1 MKVVFLLAIALLLLP
16 FASACVVP
24 KENMEIRRSVELCGD
39 VYSLNQPLRIV
50 ANNVALTCQASV
62 LKTWRGGTGI
72 IIEGV
77 NNVTIS
83 GCRLNGH
90 DVGFLV
96 KNSSQV
102 FLRDNHLINTKVGAR
117 FFNVSKSATLNH
129 DVSLQTAFDV
139 RDSVDNSLSLKNKK
153 VVGLFCEKNF
163 CNVKESATQTFMAP
177 KLSLPKLVSWVKSKI
192 TGKSEES
199 LRAHLLS
206 GLV

>member
-1 MKVVFLLAIALLLLP
+1 MRVIFLLAIAFVLLP
-16 FASACVVP
+16 SAFACVVP

-39 VYSLNQPLRIV
+39 VYSLNQPIRVV
-50 ANNVALTCQASV
+50 ASNVALTCQASV

-77 NNVTIS
+77 SNVTVS

-96 KNSSQV
+96 KNSSGV
-102 FLRDNHLINTKVGAR
+102 YLHDNHLVNTKVGAR
-117 FFNVSKSATLNH
+117 FFNVTKSATLNQ
-129 DVSLQTAFDV
+129 DVSLQAAFDV
-139 RDSVDNSLSLKNKK
+139 RDSTDNSLSLKNKK

-177 KLSLPKLVSWVKSKI
+177 KLSLPGMVSWLKSKI
-192 TGKSEES
+192 TGKSEEK
-199 LRAHLLS
+199 LRSIVLE
-206 GLV
+206 GI